1 MLHVARKLFMGYG
14 NSSMVF
20 TDCGKI
26 WELWIIC
33 HWIMRRLRVGE
44 VMKMMNCKLIDD
56 NDARRWLWRLVVEVE
71 VVTRGD
77 ASGANHKALFV
88 QACQARLDQAS
99 TVLCLAHSNITKQL
113 AIHNRI
119 LPLVLSFV
127 GLLFRMLSAGGCVSR
142 KPLLSF
148 RVYISAFWQ
157 PYFFHPKPPKD
168 ELLVQYNGLC
178 SNYLRKQACVC
189 MTTRLFLRTLSRFI
203 GEAAAAAEV
212 LCQS

>member
-88 QACQARLDQAS
+88 QACQARLD
-99 TVLCLAHSNITKQL
+99 
-113 AIHNRI
+113 
-119 LPLVLSFV
+119 
-127 GLLFRMLSAGGCVSR
+127 
-142 KPLLSF
+142 
-148 RVYISAFWQ
+148 
-157 PYFFHPKPPKD
+157 
-168 ELLVQYNGLC
+168 
-178 SNYLRKQACVC
+178 
-189 MTTRLFLRTLSRFI
+189 
-203 GEAAAAAEV
+203 
-212 LCQS
+212 